1 MRISPVALKRNLTD
15 LLNHVAKTGERLVV
29 VSRGKVKAAIISAE
43 ELELLQDMD
52 EAVATW
58 EEDEGA
64 AAITLEELEAQLG
77 LVEEPPPP
85 KPSKKRK

>member
-1 MRISPVALKRNLTD
+1 MEISPTALKKNLTD
-15 LLNHVAKTGERLVV
+15 LLNHVAKTGERIIV

-52 EAVATW
+52 EAVAMW
-58 EEDEGA
+58 DEDEGVE
-64 AAITLEELEAQLG
+64 AITLEELEAELG
-77 LVEEPPPP
+77 LIEGPPPP

>member
-1 MRISPVALKRNLTD
+1 MKISPAALKRNLTD

-64 AAITLEELEAQLG
+64 EAITLEELEAELG
-77 LVEEPPPP
+77 LIEDPPPT
-85 KPSKKRK
+85 PSKKRK